1 MPTTMIAHRK
11 TQAQAPSF
19 VAPYGDSERE
29 GARMYNAGKRL
40 DECQTDAQTRGW
52 LAAEARGCDSYYR
65 CMMADASDIEPL

>member
-1 MPTTMIAHRK
+1 MPTTMIAQRP
-11 TQAQAPSF
+11 TAVQAPNY

-52 LAAEARGCDSYYR
+52 LAAEARGADAYYR
-65 CMMADASDIEPL
+65 CMMADASDIEM